1 MTTDTCAPDHAAR
14 GRRSARPD
22 RANFR
27 SRLVGTGLRH
37 PWPAPEHSE
46 GRTEGPGP
54 ERATR
59 MSHTAGNASR
69 MSTPIWPATVADD
82 HTHRTLVR
90 DWLTEALTARQFP
103 VDAVVVDTHGDG
115 ALTDVDLHL
124 ADVVVRFT
132 RLADLPEQ
140 QLVAIGHRDPGPYGR
155 ISWTNAADG
164 DLGAAVLRGDRHR
177 DPQLVGETLRA
188 TVFGEL
194 EAAIATHHLDDRVL
208 RPEPVE
214 ENLPPELQPAVLG
227 VRRRGDTQLSPRRDR
242 LATSP
247 KSAARG
253 PQLSRNWYRRPTRSR
268 GLSPPRPPARRR
280 AED

>member
-1 MTTDTCAPDHAAR
+1 
-14 GRRSARPD
+14 
-22 RANFR
+22 
-27 SRLVGTGLRH
+27 
-37 PWPAPEHSE
+37 
-46 GRTEGPGP
+46 
-54 ERATR
+54 
-59 MSHTAGNASR
+59 

-90 DWLTEALTARQFP
+90 DWLNQALTARQVP

-140 QLVAIGHRDPGPYGR
+140 LLVAIRHRDPGPYGR
-155 ISWTNAADG
+155 VSWTNAADG
-164 DLGAAVLRGDRHR
+164 DLGAAVLAGDRHR
-177 DPQLVGETLRA
+177 DPQLVGEALRV

-214 ENLPPELQPAVLG
+214 ETLPPELQPAVLG
-227 VRRRGDTQLSPRRDR
+227 VRRRGENLVVVTDFAGLRVDVHRSVGDGEVFYEYTNGPEVLTVEQIGVIAAGGRPDDPSFVGATELGELTAAHLHR
-242 LATSP
+242 LADTAAATRTPTAPGRGMAPVIGPPETS
-247 KSAARG
+247 
-253 PQLSRNWYRRPTRSR
+253 
-268 GLSPPRPPARRR
+268 RPPGR
-280 AED
+280 DL